1 MSYNWAREELIY
13 TAHFCACHRS
23 YSSQYVRTQD
33 GRHKDFEAEDKA
45 EAAAAKSEGAMEV
58 A

>member
-1 MSYNWAREELIY
+1 MLTFAPADL
-13 TAHFCACHRS
+13 S

-45 EAAAAKSEGAMEV
+45 AAAEAAAKGEAA
-58 A
+58 